1 MQSYPI
7 REIRLA
13 SSVSN
18 DNNKHRKEKKN
29 KPDCDNGPFGAPVE
43 EDGNNNEQNNRD
55 SVKEAPKFEI
65 SIDWNLEAERQ
76 AWLAAL
82 NEDICP
88 PGGMNDR
95 GSNITDV
102 V

>member
-1 MQSYPI
+1 MSKK
-7 REIRLA
+7 
-13 SSVSN
+13 
-18 DNNKHRKEKKN
+18 NNNHRKEKKDE
-29 KPDCDNGPFGAPVE
+29 PDCDNGPFGAPVE

-55 SVKEAPKFEI
+55 SVKEALKFEI
-65 SIDWNLEAERQ
+65 SIDWELEAERQ

>member
-29 KPDCDNGPFGAPVE
+29 NPDCDNGPFGAPVE
-43 EDGNNNEQNNRD
+43 EDGNNEQNNRD
-55 SVKEAPKFEI
+55 SVKETPKFEI